1 MNSKSS
7 TFSSSYDEK
16 ALSKS
21 ANSSSLHAIVF
32 LSYYTVS
39 HCYVSNKP
47 KSNCLI
53 TMSFLIS
60 VARLIAHINA
70 TKTKVFSPRILQHRI
85 NTMTNKCILCDAI
98 VHPLRIQAGIY
109 TCIHCGDKLAKQRTH
124 CIVPM
129 HKSNYIVVTDRDD
142 LVRINNKSG

>member
-1 MNSKSS
+1 MNSKSN

-53 TMSFLIS
+53 TMSFLHASTHRRIYMASTLTPSDREDYAKYQIS
-60 VARLIAHINA
+60 LEEYFQA
-70 TKTKVFSPRILQHRI
+70 K
-85 NTMTNKCILCDAI
+85 NKAKKK
-98 VHPLRIQAGIY
+98 P
-109 TCIHCGDKLAKQRTH
+109 TTKQRSKKWPNVLYATQ
-124 CIVPM
+124 
-129 HKSNYIVVTDRDD
+129 
-142 LVRINNKSG
+142 